1 MSVDSEFA
9 KQFALGVGNR
19 RLAFAFGEIVP
30 APLQF
35 VSRPLMKDISLPKA
49 LAAAVA
55 AARAAGQLMRR
66 HWRSPKRVNASSQY
80 DIKLELDVRAQRLIE
95 RRLRGA
101 FPEIPMLAEEG
112 DSGDVEQAHRWVVDP
127 IDGTVN
133 FAYGIPHA
141 CTSIALQRRRTQ
153 FKVQGSPSDAY
164 ETVLGVV
171 FDPFT
176 DELWTA
182 IKGRPAKLNGRAVR
196 VSRRSKLAECLITTG
211 FAKSKASLDEMLPYF
226 GKLAYSVR
234 KVRMLGSAALALT
247 YVATGRLD
255 AYIEARVSLWDIAA
269 GGLIVECAGGE
280 FWRERQDEPR
290 VFSLIASNGRIR
302 RKLQRLKQA

>member
-1 MSVDSEFA
+1 
-9 KQFALGVGNR
+9 
-19 RLAFAFGEIVP
+19 
-30 APLQF
+30 
-35 VSRPLMKDISLPKA
+35 MKDIPLPEA
-49 LAAAVA
+49 LNAAVT

-66 HWRSPKRVNASSQY
+66 HWRSPKQVNAASQY

-95 RRLRGA
+95 RKLRAA
-101 FPEIPMLAEEG
+101 FPKIPMLAEEG
-112 DSGDVEQAHRWVVDP
+112 DSGDVEQAYRWVVDP

-141 CTSIALQRRRTQ
+141 CTSIALQRRRTT
-153 FKVQGSPSDAY
+153 FKVRRPRFEVQGSPSDAY

-182 IKGRPAKLNGRAVR
+182 IKGRSAKLNGRIVH
-196 VSRRSKLAECLITTG
+196 VSTRCELAECLITTG

-255 AYIEARVSLWDIAA
+255 AYIESRVSLWDIAA

-280 FWRERQDEPR
+280 FWREEHAEPR

-302 RKLQRLKQA
+302 RELQKLKRA